1 MSGRSSQG
9 SAARRSAFMAA
20 LEITGRRLHPRDGF
34 PSTLS
39 VLSIA
44 VPGSLYRA
52 TPRCSWDYS
61 KAPPSS
67 PRSAPYV
74 SHTGG
79 LAVPLLRPPTDGT
92 SGRVGPVI
100 SRR

>member
-52 TPRCSWDYS
+52 TLDVHGTTPR
-61 KAPPSS
+61 PPQ
-67 PRSAPYV
+67 
-74 SHTGG
+74 
-79 LAVPLLRPPTDGT
+79 AVPGPPRMSPTLVVSLSHCFVPLQT
-92 SGRVGPVI
+92 GPLAGSVQ
-100 SRR
+100 